1 MAKCEQIM
9 KSLVFATD
17 IDVLGRDHQLI
28 RRDRYWVVRSPSN
41 QTFWW
46 GNFLLFDEPPAAGDG
61 QQWEQAFVT
70 EFADLPRVSHR
81 TFAWDRVDGE
91 TGAADAEF
99 IARGYALDRS
109 TGLIAGA
116 DALRAHP
123 RENREVEVRALNPQA
138 GQDEQFWKQLIDL
151 QAAEPPPGT
160 GGEYHLRFLR
170 ERQAGQRELLSAG
183 RGGWFVALEGD
194 RAVASLGVIVTDRRA
209 RYQHVDTLASH
220 RRRGIAS
227 RLVVE
232 AARLTAAAHDV
243 DHFVIVADPDYHAIG
258 IYESVGFK
266 PVETVSALQLTPAD
280 ANV

>member
-1 MAKCEQIM
+1 M

-17 IDVLGRDHQLI
+17 IDVLGLDHQLL
-28 RRDRYWVVRSPSN
+28 RRDGYWVVRSPSN

-46 GNFLLFDEPPAAGDG
+46 GNFLMFDEAPAAGDG
-61 QQWEQAFVT
+61 QLWEQSFVR
-70 EFADLPRVSHR
+70 EFADLPRVTHR
-81 TFAWDRVDGE
+81 TFGWDRVDGE
-91 TGAADAEF
+91 TGAADVEF
-99 IARGYALDRS
+99 IARGYGLNRF

-138 GQDEQFWKQLIDL
+138 GQDEQFWTQLIDL
-151 QAAEPPPGT
+151 QAAEPPAGT

-170 ERQAGQRELLSAG
+170 ELQAGQRELFEAG
-183 RGGWFVALEGD
+183 RGAWFVALEGD
-194 RAVASLGVIVTDRRA
+194 QAVASLGIVVTDGRA

-232 AARLTAAAHDV
+232 AARLTRMAHHV

-258 IYESVGFK
+258 IYESVGFE
-266 PVETVSALQLTPAD
+266 PVETVCSLELTPAD
-280 ANV
+280 AND